1 MKPLALALLLGI
13 QLQAQPALKFE
24 TASVTRGRPD
34 QGVKGGC
41 HGTDS
46 VFTPHQM
53 ESAPP
58 LGQCVITDARLS
70 HLLMI
75 AFGFRWI
82 EPLVGGPDWARNGG
96 FRYNVEAKV
105 PDPSSATEEQLLQLL
120 QALVVDRFFVKYHRE
135 PGDLPGF
142 AIVAAK
148 DGPRLQESKAGKPYA
163 IFNQSAPA
171 TLNAQKYSMA
181 MLAALFWNIRNRPF
195 VDETGLTSAY
205 DFKLTWN
212 EMDGPSLYPA
222 IQEQLGLE
230 LVAKRVA
237 VSLFVLESAEK
248 PILTGF

>member
-1 MKPLALALLLGI
+1 MKPLALSLFLVLELHA
-13 QLQAQPALKFE
+13 QAPLKFE
-24 TASVTRGRPD
+24 TSSVTRGRPD
-34 QGVKGGC
+34 HGVAGGC

-46 VFTPHQM
+46 VFSPHQM

-75 AFGFRWI
+75 AFGFLWI

-96 FRYNVEAKV
+96 FRYNVAAKV
-105 PDPSSATEEQLLQLL
+105 SDPSRATEEQLLELL
-120 QALVVDRFFVKYHRE
+120 QKLLIDRFFVKYHRE

-142 AIVAAK
+142 AIVVA
-148 DGPRLQESKAGKPYA
+148 DGAPKLQLSKAAQPYG

-171 TLNAQKYSMA
+171 TLNAQKYSMP
-181 MLAALFWNIRNRPF
+181 MLAALFWKIRSRPF
-195 VDETGLTSAY
+195 VDETGLTGSY

-222 IQEQLGLE
+222 IEEQLGLK
-230 LVAKRVA
+230 LVAKRVP
-237 VSLFVLESAEK
+237 VSMVVLESALK
-248 PILTGF
+248 PVLTP